1 MTRNKSHTMS
11 SRAALAQAA
20 RRISALPG
28 RPQLNEASQDLE
40 RVTGGNLAECTPHRA
55 VRRRGF
61 VDKPHQG
68 LDRGPVQRPVG
79 DHGVVRLRELEGAQ
93 PRDDLVRRPVLGH
106 GPPWR
111 ADLAVSGILCTR
123 KQPFRGLAVEGV
135 PKDAVLLPGV
145 AARAPLRVA
154 RGHWGKDKSALRPRL
169 VDLPAH
175 ALVRTLDDGPPPLP
189 DVHAPCR
196 DGVGFGHSC
205 GDLARDGQRE
215 RTSLGVGLAPGC
227 SLGHS
232 PCDAGRICVRLAT
245 ARPETKGRCIGTGNR
260 GSCSA
265 SITKRSF
272 NFHLKT

>member
-145 AARAPLRVA
+145 AARPPLRGA
-154 RGHWGKDKSALRPRL
+154 RGHRGEEELAVRL
-169 VDLPAH
+169 GLERARAH
-175 ALVRTLDDGPPPLP
+175 ALSPALEDRPPPLP
-189 DVHAPCR
+189 DVDSQSQDSFGLGHPCR
-196 DGVGFGHSC
+196 DLG
-205 GDLARDGQRE
+205 GDR
-215 RTSLGVGLAPGC
+215 
-227 SLGHS
+227 
-232 PCDAGRICVRLAT
+232 
-245 ARPETKGRCIGTGNR
+245 
-260 GSCSA
+260 
-265 SITKRSF
+265 
-272 NFHLKT
+272 